1 MVPRVITA
9 NALVSGDGDSI
20 IMGVTTGN
28 SADYNKM
35 VDRHTFYKNIY
46 AIDKRTVT
54 ITEVEEDKVSEGWK
68 RQRNILSLRQD
79 IFYTWE
85 TFTAAALARVTR
97 YKWDQFDQL
106 ATRELDKC
114 DPANN
119 QFTMMLEEYARVME
133 VPVEQAYKEMK
144 LRIESD
150 NVQKF
155 RIQAM
160 TEKWKDI
167 INQATEVDQMAQ
179 IRKDMIREFWLNSS
193 I

>member
-9 NALVSGDGDSI
+9 NALVSGDGDSVI
-20 IMGVTTGN
+20 IAVTTGN
-28 SADYNKM
+28 STDYNKM
-35 VDRHTFYKNIY
+35 VDRQTFYKKIY
-46 AIDKRTVT
+46 QIDKRTMLLS
-54 ITEVEEDKVSEGWK
+54 EVLETSVSDGWL

-79 IFYTWE
+79 AFYTWE
-85 TFTAAALARVTR
+85 TFTAAALARCTR

-114 DPANN
+114 DPSNN

-133 VPVEQAYKEMK
+133 IPVDQTYKELK

-150 NVQKF
+150 NIQKF

-160 TEKWKDI
+160 TEKWKDK
-167 INQATEVDQMAQ
+167 INNATELDEMNHL
-179 IRKDMIREFWLNSS
+179 RKDMIRDFWLNSS